1 MTGVQTCALPIL
13 DRLSLTRHFPMEDA
27 NHDPQPTRERYTS
40 SLAGLLML
48 PSQHHIL
55 FKKHPPTN
63 PQLTPSKVLGQ
74 ERFHIPLAWLARNIA
89 WLVKLTRCS
98 VLKDVGETTT
108 LACKSTNS
116 QPTTL
121 HHPHHE
127 SLLFSVFDFII

>member
-1 MTGVQTCALPIL
+1 M
-13 DRLSLTRHFPMEDA
+13 DSA
-27 NHDPQPTRERYTS
+27 NYEPQPTRERHIS
-40 SLAGLLML
+40 QLIADLLMF

-55 FKKHPPTN
+55 KTPTN
-63 PQLTPSKVLGQ
+63 QLIINTSKVLGQ
-74 ERFHIPLAWLARNIA
+74 ERFHIPLVWLVRNIA
-89 WLVKLTRCS
+89 WFSDTSNS

-127 SLLFSVFDFII
+127 NLFIFSFNVHIA